1 MLGPRQDSNL
11 PGRKSDVSDAA
22 WLVQLCSLIRCS
34 RNANTALV
42 SPQRRN
48 QLHRLGYRITL
59 APTAAPV
66 CCNWADC
73 HGGCSSL
80 RGLENI
86 IAEW

>member
-1 MLGPRQDSNL
+1 
-11 PGRKSDVSDAA
+11 
-22 WLVQLCSLIRCS
+22 LIRCS

-42 SPQRRN
+42 PPQRRN